1 MVRAWSKSPEKL
13 LNLPLLSIIS
23 CYQTVVYPRG
33 ELIKSQKDEYETF
46 QPQLQQLL
54 SLRSLMILAKRTHMQ
69 SIWPVPKEKLKH
81 SNNGNYPIRPFFI
94 FDTEFQVLQAT
105 LTCWQNNV
113 YTIKYQ
119 RNTFSI
125 KERKQHSGWVIPE
138 NEIMSKKTYS
148 EENIQKI

>member
-1 MVRAWSKSPEKL
+1 
-13 LNLPLLSIIS
+13 
-23 CYQTVVYPRG
+23 
-33 ELIKSQKDEYETF
+33 
-46 QPQLQQLL
+46 
-54 SLRSLMILAKRTHMQ
+54 MQ

-125 KERKQHSGWVIPE
+125 KERKQRSGWVIPE